1 VVNERVYEND
11 SDLSTKQRASRAARQ
26 TNKDPQE
33 PRTVIMIPSDSF
45 QTHLLDSKLISTQML
60 HTNQC
65 LLVMLQTKQKCIY
78 TKKNRSKEGMIQ

>member
-1 VVNERVYEND
+1 MKEFMRTTVICRQNKERQE
-11 SDLSTKQRASRAARQ
+11 QAARQ

-33 PRTVIMIPSDSF
+33 PRAVIMIPSDSF
-45 QTHLLDSKLISTQML
+45 QTHLPDSKLISTQML

-78 TKKNRSKEGMIQ
+78 TKNRSKEGMIQ